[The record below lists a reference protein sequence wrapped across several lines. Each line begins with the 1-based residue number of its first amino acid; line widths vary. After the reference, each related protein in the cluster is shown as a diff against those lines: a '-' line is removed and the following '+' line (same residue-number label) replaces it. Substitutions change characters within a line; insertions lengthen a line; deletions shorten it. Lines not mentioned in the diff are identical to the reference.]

1 MPLSNSGRIGLG
13 WGNAGGEVGGLL
25 IDSYL
30 AADGIVNILRVLEA
44 IEDEKI
50 HGLKFIELNACNGGC
65 VGGTL
70 TVENAYVATTKT
82 KRLLRYQPVS
92 KSHLS
97 THPEIESLYWDDD
110 VEYEPVFRLG
120 NTFKESLEMMSTVEE
135 LTKKFPGLDC
145 GSCGAPTCQTLAED
159 IVRGV
164 ATSND
169 CIYVLREHIAS
180 LSKEIDFLS
189 KASGQTCGFEDEST
203 KLLHEY
209 IHKLTTELD
218 SFGVPERKKPEDQT

>member
-1 MPLSNSGRIGLG
+1 
-13 WGNAGGEVGGLL
+13 
-25 IDSYL
+25 
-30 AADGIVNILRVLEA
+30 
-44 IEDEKI
+44 
-50 HGLKFIELNACNGGC
+50 
-65 VGGTL
+65 
-70 TVENAYVATTKT
+70 
-82 KRLLRYQPVS
+82 
-92 KSHLS
+92 
-97 THPEIESLYWDDD
+97 
-110 VEYEPVFRLG
+110 
-120 NTFKESLEMMSTVEE
+120 MMSTVEE

-218 SFGVPERKKPEDQT
+218 SFGVPEQKKE

>member
-1 MPLSNSGRIGLG
+1 M
-13 WGNAGGEVGGLL
+13 
-25 IDSYL
+25 
-30 AADGIVNILRVLEA
+30 
-44 IEDEKI
+44 
-50 HGLKFIELNACNGGC
+50 
-65 VGGTL
+65 
-70 TVENAYVATTKT
+70 ENAYVATTKT

-97 THPEIESLYWDDD
+97 THPELENIHWDDD

-120 NTFKESLEMMSTVEE
+120 NNFKESLEMMSTVEE

-159 IVRGV
+159 IVRGA

-169 CIYVLREHIAS
+169 CIYVLREHISS

-189 KASGQTCGFEDEST
+189 KTANLTCGSDDDSS

-209 IHKLTTELD
+209 IHKLTTELAA
-218 SFGVPERKKPEDQT
+218 FGVPEHQKKEEE